1 MHPFFDS
8 LLHLTVLTFSS
19 TARKISASF
28 ISLGCFVRT
37 YPPFVPLMLFTI
49 FFFFNF
55 KKIYGLDDKLLN
67 QVENYLNQFN
77 NISSQFIQSSSI
89 GDQGSGKIFI
99 SKPGKLRIE
108 YKKDNKFLIIA
119 DGKWLHYFDTD
130 LNEIQSI
137 IIEKSPAW
145 ILLKKNINL
154 KQDFNIKKLE
164 KKKGKITL
172 TISDKNIENIEEIK
186 LIFSVNPIRLKKWI
200 ITDNQEIETTVALL
214 NIKKEKKFK
223 PKTFELIKN

>member
-1 MHPFFDS
+1 MKKI
-8 LLHLTVLTFSS
+8 LLF
-19 TARKISASF
+19 
-28 ISLGCFVRT
+28 
-37 YPPFVPLMLFTI
+37 I
-49 FFFFNF
+49 FFAVFLLNE
-55 KKIYGLDDKLLN
+55 KKIFALDEKLLN
-67 QVENYLNQFN
+67 QLENYLNQFD

-89 GDQGSGKIFI
+89 GSQVTGEISI

-108 YKKDNKFLIIA
+108 YNKDNKLLIVA

-154 KQDFNIKKLE
+154 KNDFNINKLNKKS
-164 KKKGKITL
+164 GKITL
-172 TISDKNIENIEEIK
+172 TIIDKKIENIEKVE
-186 LIFSVNPIRLKKWI
+186 LIFSINPIKLRKWI
-200 ITDNQEIETTVALL
+200 VTDNQEIETTVALL
-214 NIKKEKKFK
+214 NVKKVKNFK